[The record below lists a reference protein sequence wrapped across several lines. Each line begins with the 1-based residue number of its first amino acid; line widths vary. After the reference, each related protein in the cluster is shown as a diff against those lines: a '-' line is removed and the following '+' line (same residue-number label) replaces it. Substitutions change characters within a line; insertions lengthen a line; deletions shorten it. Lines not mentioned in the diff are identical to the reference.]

1 MDIGRVVSI
10 EENHK
15 PVEIAQTGREVAIR
29 IDHTAPPPAAA
40 SSSSAVLSGVTMPS
54 PVTLDIP
61 APRQYGRHFT
71 EQDLLLSKVFH
82 IHIILLLIHVRVQY
96 SYTPYV
102 CNIAFMF
109 FSFVNFK
116 HYLYSQFDK
125 LSHFLL

>member
-29 IDHTAPPPAAA
+29 IEHTAPPPAAPASA

-71 EQDLLLSKVFH
+71 EQDLLLSKVCGDIFH
-82 IHIILLLIHVRVQY
+82 Y
-96 SYTPYV
+96 
-102 CNIAFMF
+102 
-109 FSFVNFK
+109 
-116 HYLYSQFDK
+116 
-125 LSHFLL
+125 